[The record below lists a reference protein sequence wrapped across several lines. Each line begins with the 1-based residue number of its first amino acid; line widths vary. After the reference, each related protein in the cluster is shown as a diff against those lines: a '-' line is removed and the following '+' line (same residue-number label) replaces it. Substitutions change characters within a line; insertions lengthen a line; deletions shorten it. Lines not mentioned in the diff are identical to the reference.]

1 MKIVRSRKYT
11 QSLQEVLRFIAL
23 DSRQRAINFKRELD
37 EHINKLDNMPFKF
50 RQSIYFKNENIR
62 DLIFTGYTIVYKIDE
77 EKQIITIIAMRNTQE
92 KL

>member
-37 EHINKLDNMPFKF
+37 EHIKKLDNMPFKF

-62 DLIFTGYTIVYKIDE
+62 DLIFKGYTIVYKIDE